1 MKKYTCPICGSILDP
16 TTEEIR
22 CKSCNT
28 LLDKELVLGENPLKK
43 KKLDIV
49 TYATNLEFK
58 TILDLDY
65 DNSELIFA
73 YFKMYASKCL
83 NKEYKEEEFFN
94 GTYKY
99 DVDELDYVIL
109 HMLEHNTYY
118 NIDNITKFIEKYA
131 KDNEMYQ
138 NMLNNIIH
146 KRDEKIVEKDLR
158 EELFPDTRLPFKQ
171 KLYNSRKADG
181 RSIIGVGI
189 LLLIIFPAIVFIV
202 GKDLKYYLFNIALI
216 IPCLFLTSGI
226 CKLILKKDNIF
237 ASIGIFLVLYYLITL
252 LYGFSY
258 MEINTN
264 IFFDHLKGI
273 AYTPYELVKALIER
287 TGN

>member
-83 NKEYKEEEFFN
+83 NKEYKEEGFFN